1 MKTYSRAKTIQ
12 YYFERIDAGAME
24 FDEMRK
30 ELNTKQLEK
39 KEINVVVRQVDKRLL
54 RVADLRA
61 SRNIG
66 RGLFYGGWILFAVG
80 VILTIAAFA
89 GLLSGGRTYI
99 ILLSPVFT
107 GLSLALVGWK
117 KMNRQEFFL
126 KE

>member
-1 MKTYSRAKTIQ
+1 MNNYSRAKTIQ
-12 YYFERIDAGAME
+12 YYFERIDSGAME

-39 KEINVVVRQVDKRLL
+39 KEINVIVRQVDKRLL

-66 RGLFYGGWILFAVG
+66 RGLFYGGWIFFVVG

-99 ILLSPVFT
+99 IFLSPIFT
-107 GLSLALVGWK
+107 GLSLALLGWK